1 MSPAAMRIVSQLRNE
16 FYSRFA
22 VAMDVPVTITQGNSY
37 ASNLAR
43 ASWLDAR
50 QQLNYV
56 CIYAHTAPDELVPD
70 RPLILRLAVNQ
81 GAGIDMMPK
90 RGTTSKKVNHCWRFE
105 LTLLPEELLDFLPWI
120 IDLITTNDNRS
131 ITFVPEPPHPIDLQ
145 LSSLLSSRN
154 ACTRKASSKLC
165 QQLIL
170 S

>member
-22 VAMDVPVTITQGNSY
+22 AAMGVPVTIIQGNSY

-43 ASWLDAR
+43 VSWLDAK
-50 QQLNYV
+50 QKLNYV

-81 GAGIDMMPK
+81 GAGIGMMPK
-90 RGTTSKKVNHCWRFE
+90 RGMTQQKVNHSWRFE
-105 LTLLPEELLDFLPWI
+105 LTLLPEETLDFLPWI
-120 IDLITTNDNRS
+120 VSLINSNDNGS
-131 ITFVPEPPHPIDLQ
+131 ITFIPDPPHSIDISSSN
-145 LSSLLSSRN
+145 LSSSQN
-154 ACTRKASSKLC
+154 ACTHKASMRLC
-165 QQLIL
+165 QQLIP